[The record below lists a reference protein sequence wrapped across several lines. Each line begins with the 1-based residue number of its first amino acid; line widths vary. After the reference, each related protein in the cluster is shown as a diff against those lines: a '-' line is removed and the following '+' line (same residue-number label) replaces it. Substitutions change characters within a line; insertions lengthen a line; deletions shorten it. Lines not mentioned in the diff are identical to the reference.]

1 MGTAIVQDG
10 LIHRAFDTSHVELRR
25 DGVVEGLM
33 VPWGVPADIVELHQG
48 QLVQYRE
55 EFARGAFGDPGEA
68 FRRVGLHFT
77 HSEVMGNVMGYGVAY
92 HDSAEGAVGQ
102 WQLYKADRE
111 KAEELLTTTHTGLSV
126 TAYPQHQDG
135 DPLAGGTVVRTRALL
150 KYVAATDDPAYT
162 DARVLVLRSQ
172 QQHLE
177 EQAAELQRQRTEH
190 VDLLK
195 YLHGRGRPL
204 NDAQRAFLARER
216 VTLPATGT
224 T

>member
-1 MGTAIVQDG
+1 MGTPLVQDG
-10 LIHRAFDTSHVELRR
+10 LIHRAFDSSRVELRR

-33 VPWGVPADIVELHQG
+33 VPWDVPADIVELHQG

-55 EFARGAFGDPGEA
+55 QFARGAFGDPGAA

-111 KAEELLTTTHTGLSV
+111 KAEELLSTTHTGLSV

-135 DPLAGGTVVRTRALL
+135 DPLQGGTVVRTRALL

-177 EQAAELQRQRTEH
+177 EQAAELQRKSAEH
-190 VDLLK
+190 VDVLRF
-195 YLHGRGRPL
+195 LHASGRPL
-204 NDAQRAFLARER
+204 NDTQRAFLARQR
-216 VTLPATGT
+216 VTLTPPAAT
-224 T
+224 